1 MPDIRKILYGECL
14 ITCDDRD
21 AIRLMNICS
30 HKKIKT
36 WVDPNKEKTGFV
48 IYTDDRKIVEETA
61 ADCMIEI
68 EISESNGIFTRIKNN
83 KKRFS
88 VIIGFILFAVLI
100 YWESLYIWH
109 IDIEGCGQY
118 TDDEVLRLIELEYP
132 CYGVKKE
139 NIDIN
144 ELKKI
149 ITDNL
154 REVCW
159 VSCNIKGTKLT
170 ISLKESV
177 DVFEGTDM
185 DTPCNI
191 VASMDCTI
199 YSIVTSSGT
208 PVAIAGDEVKKG
220 DILISGSVNI
230 CNDNSEVVDT
240 RHVAANGDVFG
251 ISKIRYKEE
260 IKYDYYKKEIKGK
273 NINKITIRIGK
284 YCVTPYKTAAE
295 YNDSDQESDEY
306 VVRIGDFYMPISF
319 TMDRNILYDVR
330 GERYTED
337 QAASLAE
344 QHLMTYIGKLQEKG
358 VQIVRKNVI
367 ITKGKDGI
375 IAEGDITI
383 KLSVGVPDVIKP

>member
-36 WVDPNKEKTGFV
+36 WGDSNNEKAGFG
-48 IYTDDRKIVEETA
+48 IYSDDRKIVEDTA

-68 EISESNGIFTRIKNN
+68 DISERNGVLTKIKNN

-88 VIIGFILFAVLI
+88 VILGFIIFAMLI

-109 IDIEGCGQY
+109 IDIEGCGHY
-118 TDDEVLRLIELEYP
+118 TDAEVLRLVEVEYP
-132 CYGVKKE
+132 CYGVKKKKI
-139 NIDIN
+139 NLN
-144 ELKKI
+144 ELKKV

-154 REVCW
+154 SEVCW
-159 VSCNIKGTKLT
+159 ASCNVRGTKLT

-220 DILISGSVNI
+220 DMLISGTVNI
-230 CNDNSEVVDT
+230 CNDDSEIVDT
-240 RHVAANGDVFG
+240 RYVAANGDVFG
-251 ISKIRYKEE
+251 VSKMSYKDE
-260 IKYDYYKKEIKGK
+260 IKYDYYKKKLKEK
-273 NINKITIRIGK
+273 NLKKISIRIGK
-284 YCVTPYKTAAE
+284 YCLTPYQSEAE

-306 VVRIGDFYMPISF
+306 AVHIGDFYMPISL
-319 TMDRNILYDVR
+319 TMDRNILYDVS
-330 GERYTED
+330 GERYTEK
-337 QAASLAE
+337 QAVSLAE
-344 QHLMTYIGKLQEKG
+344 QQLMTYIGKLQEKG

-367 ITKGKDGI
+367 ITKGKDGVT
-375 IAEGDITI
+375 AEGDITI